1 MAVLATSLLVGGFCL
16 YWFLSAETGQ
26 PPSSGP
32 TLSSSPLPSGH
43 PASTSPAKPH
53 SSPRPAVT
61 TPWQSGVSYPDA
73 PGFTAAAQ
81 AEAAQ
86 AFGAWRGSAVGVA
99 VAWPAR
105 GTWADFTRA
114 DSFYRTW
121 AAQPYTKS
129 FGIPLFPDDAGA
141 TVEGC
146 IAGSYDDQWRTFAAT
161 MNRTGLAAQG
171 TIIRLGWEFNN
182 QSPQWGSPAQFAA
195 CFRQIQATVSAIA
208 PGLVWDWNVN
218 RGPSSQMPGD
228 SVLQAYP
235 GNQYVNLIGVDSYD
249 DWPPADTPGGW
260 QTQLNGPYGLNYWLG
275 FARAHGKLLSVPEWG
290 VASGGLWPGHEGGD
304 DPGYIKDMYGFFTAN
319 TKSIAYESYY
329 NDHGTSIYNPVQNPL
344 ASAEY
349 ARLWH

>member
-105 GTWADFTRA
+105 ATWADFTQA

-182 QSPQWGSPAQFAA
+182 QSPQWGSPDQFAPYLCSA
-195 CFRQIQATVSAIA
+195 RSVSTKRLS
-208 PGLVWDWNVN
+208 GSD
-218 RGPSSQMPGD
+218 RPS
-228 SVLQAYP
+228 
-235 GNQYVNLIGVDSYD
+235 
-249 DWPPADTPGGW
+249 
-260 QTQLNGPYGLNYWLG
+260 
-275 FARAHGKLLSVPEWG
+275 
-290 VASGGLWPGHEGGD
+290 
-304 DPGYIKDMYGFFTAN
+304 
-319 TKSIAYESYY
+319 
-329 NDHGTSIYNPVQNPL
+329 
-344 ASAEY
+344 
-349 ARLWH
+349 